1 MDQDLLRTNIDQLE
15 EVIQNLTE
23 AQASLKALLVEEE
36 RDVIMDMREFLH
48 RFSMELRAHGVNPA
62 MLQRQHVPPL
72 IKFMRKQGITR
83 LVSGGQARRGWF
95 LASDGEFKNPFAR
108 GLIKEGNIKDLD
120 HLGRV
125 FEGQNGYIQ

>member
-23 AQASLKALLVEEE
+23 AQASLKTLLDDTGTE
-36 RDVIMDMREFLH
+36 MDMREFLH

-95 LASDGEFKNPFAR
+95 LASDGEFKNPFAH